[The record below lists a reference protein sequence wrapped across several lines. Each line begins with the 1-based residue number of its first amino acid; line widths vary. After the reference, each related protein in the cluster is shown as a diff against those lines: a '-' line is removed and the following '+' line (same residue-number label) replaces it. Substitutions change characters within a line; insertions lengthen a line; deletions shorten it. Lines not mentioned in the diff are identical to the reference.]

1 MAAGGGALTPYKR
14 ESTITAPP
22 RTDAAQLRE
31 MIGVTK
37 ATLETIGQ
45 QFRILQEQQAKIA
58 NVGPTMENAASQI
71 DGLRR
76 QIRRQDRK
84 QQARMHEVK
93 ELIRQQLKEQATRQL
108 QSHIQEEIRREIV
121 AQVKEQ
127 VNLQIREHLPVT
139 LEEQARESKGQ
150 LIEVKHA
157 LMNSYVL
164 ERRRRFKAD
173 CNNLTDQLAVVL
185 KPDGTRSDVYP
196 HNLHSLF
203 AYSDE
208 MLTVLLQ
215 DHELNVNEER
225 EKNLNRF
232 MAHIGVGFR
241 LVPIPGMPGTNEA
254 KDDSTVS
261 PVHETSSSRK
271 WE

>member
-1 MAAGGGALTPYKR
+1 MATAGALTPYTGGSAVTVSPK
-14 ESTITAPP
+14 
-22 RTDAAQLRE
+22 TDATQLRE

-37 ATLETIGQ
+37 TTLETIGQ

-127 VNLQIREHLPVT
+127 VDLQIREHLPVT
-139 LEEQARESKGQ
+139 LDEQARESKGQ
-150 LIEVKHA
+150 LVEVKHA
-157 LMNSYVL
+157 LMNS
-164 ERRRRFKAD
+164 ESRRANSNLRTD
-173 CNNLTDQLAVVL
+173 NLTDQLAVVL

-208 MLTVLLQ
+208 MLTVLLR
-215 DHELNVNEER
+215 DHELSVNEER

-254 KDDSTVS
+254 KDDSSVS
-261 PVHETSSSRK
+261 PTQESTTSRR

>member
-1 MAAGGGALTPYKR
+1 MTSTALTPYPR
-14 ESTITAPP
+14 TSGSVITTAPV
-22 RTDAAQLRE
+22 TDTAQLRE

-37 ATLETIGQ
+37 TTLATIGE
-45 QFRILQEQQAKIA
+45 QFRILQEQQAKVA
-58 NVGPTMENAASQI
+58 GLGPTMENASSQI

-76 QIRRQDRK
+76 QIRRQDKK

-93 ELIRQQLKEQATRQL
+93 ELIRERLKEQATKQL

-127 VNLQIREHLPVT
+127 VHLQIREHLPVT
-139 LEEQARESKGQ
+139 LDEQARESKAQ
-150 LIEVKHA
+150 LVEVKHA
-157 LMNSYVL
+157 LMNS
-164 ERRRRFKAD
+164 EARRANSNLRTD
-173 CNNLTDQLAVVL
+173 NLTDQLAVVL

-208 MLTVLLQ
+208 MLSLLLK
-215 DHELNVNEER
+215 DHELAENEVR

-254 KDDSTVS
+254 KDEASLS
-261 PVHETSSSRK
+261 PVQEVSRR